1 MNHKFDFFLNEYD
14 QNRKVDYN
22 TKKNLLRNYL
32 LVYSA
37 VMLNATP
44 EAKDKKT
51 YVEIVLENSN
61 TLDDSFKKQIDKLY
75 GIIKLNENDLIDTIS
90 RTIKTKWRLLVYEF
104 EVSNYFSKDDTYF
117 YIIDNPIRKDKV
129 FKMPYIS
136 PSMWK
141 GMLRFMAEKQSDKE
155 SVDRIFG
162 KEKKD
167 NDGTS
172 GNIKIYPSFFSKIR
186 LEVIN
191 PMNYVKKV
199 GTLPIYFEVVSKDD
213 SKLIIFYLPKFHEQ
227 EYIDTDTKI
236 IDEAVKNLFTYG
248 ISAKRS
254 SGWGKAK
261 IKSEKIYPG
270 EAIWKK

>member
-14 QNRKVDYN
+14 QNREVDYN

-236 IDEAVKNLFTYG
+236 IDEAVKNRVTDG
-248 ISAKRS
+248 SSAKRS

>member
-1 MNHKFDFFLNEYD
+1 MNHEFDFFF
-14 QNRKVDYN
+14 QNREVDYN
-22 TKKNLLRNYL
+22 TKKNLLRNYP

-37 VMLNATP
+37 VMLNATT

-236 IDEAVKNLFTYG
+236 IDEAVKNLFKYG